1 MQNTEK
7 WKLLTFVGFVL
18 LLLFGNIHSN
28 VYYFPRKKI
37 EGFIKL
43 DPFRLNSSQRIFEDA
58 VKINTIRI
66 S

>member
-1 MQNTEK
+1 MEVTNFCGFCPPSPI
-7 WKLLTFVGFVL
+7 WKYSFKCI
-18 LLLFGNIHSN
+18 LFNK
-28 VYYFPRKKI
+28 KKI

-43 DPFRLNSSQRIFEDA
+43 DPFRLNSSQRIFEDV